1 MKTIL
6 RNSRRALETGHGHLR
21 PKADLA
27 KLVRS
32 VQTQTRAR
40 YSRIRLEPVS
50 EITACQCHLVGK
62 KLWEIFP
69 QAGQEKR

>member
-1 MKTIL
+1 MNRLYESKFDSL
-6 RNSRRALETGHGHLR
+6 LSENWGCNSIYDPLIIPAL
-21 PKADLA
+21 
-27 KLVRS
+27 
-32 VQTQTRAR
+32 

-62 KLWEIFP
+62 QLWEIFP